1 MEVPQTLLSENICID
16 NYTLFE
22 KIGEGGYGLV
32 FKAKQLSTNQLVAI
46 KTIKFTNNIDEETKT
61 RQLERFERET
71 KLCAEINHPHIVKIL
86 DKGHVQNGAPFIAF
100 EYVEGETLKDYILK
114 KKGLDTIEMAHL
126 MEQILDALAY
136 AHGKGIVHR
145 DLKPSNIMVS
155 ELSSK
160 KHIKILD
167 FGIGAFTRDFRSADY
182 KNLTVTQDIL
192 GTPMYSSPEQLRGEP
207 PTVKSD
213 IYAWGLIALEC
224 LTGKPVMN
232 GGSIAEI
239 FQQQLMPSSVP
250 IPSSILGH
258 EFANLL
264 RRVLDKKP
272 KNRIESVETILKEF
286 HLINFNTLTGKL
298 VDDNNIVDSEQITVK
313 NNSFYHYSFQSRK
326 QLTIICL
333 KLNLNITDNT
343 SIDLEVLDAIQKDQL
358 NLCKDTAIRYGGY
371 VSESFLN
378 NLAIYFGYPESNDTD
393 ARRAGRTALEL
404 INDIKKRSTLL
415 LQQYGVSLS
424 IQLGMHTGTSLI
436 QRNQLPEGST
446 ANKAFDLA
454 HTATPGNVFVSS
466 TSQKILAP
474 YLDFK
479 EVKNNISKSQVN
491 TIYQLIGERSIE
503 ALSSLKPWSGS
514 RKLVGR
520 EREKKEILKLWNN
533 STDEGRAIILNGQA
547 GIGKSKLTYEIKKE
561 VQLQGIKV
569 KECRCLPEQ
578 QNNALYPFLEL
589 LRNTLGINNLKNNND
604 IITKI
609 GEVLK
614 VANCQEKDSLPL
626 LCSWLSIPLPSDRTI
641 HLISPLEQKKI
652 LFATLKQCLFQIE
665 KEEQF
670 LFVLEDLHWL
680 DLTSLEF
687 VEYLLSDIHN
697 NNYMLL
703 MTTRPSFNNIWKN
716 KHLVQIDIPVL
727 PQQAVQ
733 LILQEMLNNKPVTDK
748 ALKYVVKKA
757 DGIPLYT
764 EELITML
771 IEQGYLELKN
781 DIYNIKPDID
791 ELIPTT
797 LQDLLNARLD
807 GLGIVKETAQQAAAI
822 GREFSYE
829 LLVKSSIKDEGA
841 IQNDLHLLIDANLI
855 YEQRRVEGA
864 TYIFRHALIR
874 DAAYE
879 SMLTSHQKEVHLRIA
894 NSLETYFPEAVEESP
909 MNIAQHLAQARLFEK
924 ATDYGIKDIEKQ
936 LKSSANYEAIA
947 IGKIVAKWINNI
959 SDKFIKEELKL
970 KRDAIILPAVMTT
983 SGYGSEELFQ
993 LSNEIKKSVELLNN
1007 IAPNI
1012 DLKFRNECLD
1022 KADLIEF
1029 LCFHYT
1035 SQRIKAEKLG
1045 NQILER
1051 AITSKNRQHE
1061 MLVLIHLAHA
1071 YQIDGEWEKAKIQFE
1086 RVISLY
1092 DERCDSNLANEY
1104 GIHVKAQGLS
1114 MSSFSYLYL
1123 GNPNKALL
1131 KIKEAITYSEKINH
1145 DSSIAFAYVFL
1156 GLYGYFSGNYDL
1168 VKAETAKYKRK
1179 HNKTREEVWHTIF
1192 IDLLHACS
1200 HKKLE
1205 MAENYL
1211 QEILDSGQD
1220 IVLAWYAPYIA
1231 DLYLDENKPD
1241 LAIELIERTKRIV
1254 FEKKMRGAYSFI
1266 LHALGKCYYNK
1277 SNYLSKEVKD
1287 ELDEA
1292 IFHARTGNDVFFE
1305 AQILTYYYKLIK
1317 DHRANNKIIHR
1328 LKELI
1333 KLFDS
1338 PENMPRSKVYT
1349 DTLLLIKG
1357 KNVNMNKK

>member
-16 NYTLFE
+16 NYTLYE

-32 FKAKQLSTNQLVAI
+32 FKAKQLSTNQFVAI
-46 KTIKFTNNIDEETKT
+46 KTIKLTDTINEQTKT
-61 RQLERFERET
+61 RQLARFERET
-71 KLCAEINHPHIVKIL
+71 RLCAEINHPNIVKIL
-86 DKGHVQNGAPFIAF
+86 DKGYLKNGAPFIVF

-136 AHGKGIVHR
+136 AHDKGIVHR

-160 KHIKILD
+160 NHIKILD

-182 KNLTVTQDIL
+182 KNITVTQDIL
-192 GTPMYSSPEQLRGEP
+192 GTPMYSAPEQLRGEP

-250 IPSSILGH
+250 IPPSILGH

-272 KNRIESVETILKEF
+272 KKRIESVNTILKEF

-298 VDDNNIVDSEQITVK
+298 VDDNNNIDSEETTVK
-313 NNSFYHYSFQSRK
+313 NNSFYNYSFQSRK

-333 KLNLNITDNT
+333 KLNMHITDNT

-454 HTATPGNVFVSS
+454 HTAPPGNVFVSN

-479 EVKNNISKSQVN
+479 EVKNNVSKRQVY
-491 TIYQLIGERSIE
+491 TVYQLIGERSIE

-520 EREKKEILKLWNN
+520 EHEKKKILNLWNN
-533 STDEGRAIILNGQA
+533 STVEGCSVILNGQA

-589 LRNTLGINNLKNNND
+589 LRNILGINSLKNNND
-604 IITKI
+604 IISRI
-609 GEVLK
+609 EEALK

-652 LFATLKQCLFQIE
+652 LFATLKRCLFEIE
-665 KEEQF
+665 KQEQF

-687 VEYLLSDIHN
+687 VEYLLSDIQN
-697 NNYMLL
+697 NSYMLL
-703 MTTRPSFNNIWKN
+703 MTSRPSFNNNWNN
-716 KHLVQIDIPVL
+716 KHLVQIDIPAL
-727 PQQAVQ
+727 PQQAVE
-733 LILQEMLNNKPVTDK
+733 LILQEMLNNKAVSDNT
-748 ALKYVVKKA
+748 LKYIVKKA

-764 EELITML
+764 EELINML

-829 LLVKSSIKDEGA
+829 LLIKSSIKDEGA
-841 IQNDLHLLIDANLI
+841 IQNDLNLLVDANLI

-879 SMLTSHQKEVHLRIA
+879 SMVASHQKEVHLRIA
-894 NSLETYFPEAVEESP
+894 NSLETYFPQAVEESP
-909 MNIAQHLAQARLFEK
+909 INIAQHLAQARLFKK
-924 ATDYGIKDIEKQ
+924 ASYYGIKDIKKQ
-936 LKSSANYEAIA
+936 SKSSASHEAIA
-947 IGKIVAKWINNI
+947 IHRLTEIWINNI
-959 SDKFIKEELKL
+959 TQQYEKEELKL
-970 KRDAIILPAVMTT
+970 NLHLAILPAIMKTG
-983 SGYGSEELFQ
+983 GYGSEELFQ
-993 LSNEIKKSVELLNN
+993 LSIGIKKSVNLLNN
-1007 IAPNI
+1007 ISPKV
-1012 DLKFRNECLD
+1012 DFEYRNDCIN
-1022 KADLIEF
+1022 KANLIEF
-1029 LCFHYT
+1029 LCLHNT
-1035 SQRIKAEKLG
+1035 SKRAEAKKLG
-1045 NQILER
+1045 SKILEK
-1051 AITSKNRQHE
+1051 AVITQNNQQE
-1061 MLVLIHLAHA
+1061 MVILIHLAQA
-1071 YQIDGEWEKAKIQFE
+1071 YQIDGDWSTAKDYFE
-1086 RVISLY
+1086 RALFLF
-1092 DERCDSNLANEY
+1092 DENRDINLVDEY
-1104 GIHVKAQGLS
+1104 GIHVKAQGLVL
-1114 MSSFSYLYL
+1114 SSFSYLYL
-1123 GNPNKALL
+1123 GSPNKALL
-1131 KIKEAITYSEKINH
+1131 KIKEAAAYSEEIG
-1145 DSSIAFAYVFL
+1145 DDTSIAFAYVFI
-1156 GLYGYFSGNYDL
+1156 GLYGYFTGNFDL
-1168 VKAETAKYKRK
+1168 IKESVDTYKQK

-1192 IDLLHACS
+1192 LDILYACFYRKSTLAQSYIQELL
-1200 HKKLE
+1200 
-1205 MAENYL
+1205 
-1211 QEILDSGQD
+1211 DTGQD
-1220 IVLAWYAPYIA
+1220 VVIAWYTPYLTK
-1231 DLYLDENKPD
+1231 LYLEENKPE
-1241 LAIELIERTKRIV
+1241 LAIQLITKTKKIV
-1254 FEKKMRGAYSFI
+1254 FEKKMCGAYSFI
-1266 LHALGKCYYNK
+1266 LHTLAQCYFAKDKYLSKRIKNTLDKAIFYARTQNEVFFETEILLYYCKLNNNK
-1277 SNYLSKEVKD
+1277 SNSE
-1287 ELDEA
+1287 
-1292 IFHARTGNDVFFE
+1292 
-1305 AQILTYYYKLIK
+1305 
-1317 DHRANNKIIHR
+1317 KIDR

-1333 KLFDS
+1333 ELFEC
-1338 PENMPRSKVYT
+1338 PENMEPT
-1349 DTLLLIKG
+1349 DLYKSVIQFI
-1357 KNVNMNKK
+1357 N